1 MRAPSRRAEIRAGG
15 RQPCNA
21 GGRSGYLRF
30 APNAPTYVPV
40 SKAPQASSWPGP
52 WKRPSM
58 RSLPAAPPAK
68 RPPMG
73 VAVFDAQTSE
83 PAALNLEA
91 RRMVEALGLPGSSG
105 ADVRPKR
112 S

>member
-40 SKAPQASSWPGP
+40 
-52 WKRPSM
+52 
-58 RSLPAAPPAK
+58 
-68 RPPMG
+68 
-73 VAVFDAQTSE
+73 FDAQTSE